1 MLSKDVKKS
10 SASLDAFRKEAN
22 KLKGQLEELENQNKL
37 LTSFR
42 KQTKAT
48 QDAGRAFREAEDKV
62 ANLGREMGKTDKP
75 TKAMQAAMAKARRD
89 VKKANTEYNRQ
100 REALAKLRG
109 SMSSAG
115 LSTKNLK
122 QQQAKLEQQLSET
135 RTAFK
140 RANESARQTART
152 LRNSNLKKTA
162 KDAESASTSVGKLT
176 RRFLGLAAAAGGLYT
191 FKAKH

>member
-1 MLSKDVKKS
+1 RDVKKS
-10 SASLDAFRKEAN
+10 SASLDAFRQEAN

-37 LTSFR
+37 LSSFK
-42 KQTKAT
+42 KQANAT
-48 QDAGRAFREAEDKV
+48 HDASRAFREAEDKV
-62 ANLGREMGKTDKP
+62 ARLGREMGKTDKP
-75 TKAMQAAMAKARRD
+75 TKAMQTAMAKARKD

-122 QQQAKLEQQLSET
+122 QQQAKLEQQLNDT

-140 RANESARQTART
+140 RADESARQTARS

-162 KDAESASTSVGKLT
+162 RDAESASTSVGKLT
-176 RRFLGLAAAAGGLYT
+176 RRFLGLAAATTG
-191 FKAKH
+191 